1 VVTAETSSQ
10 VYCRNP
16 VHGYGWYAI
25 AWGCRQNWHRLALTL
40 IGNVISSSI
49 RQNLISCLCSP
60 TRSGPG
66 FLDWLKKSRP
76 PGMDAMSQLAVR
88 NPTPRAGKRSGTIC
102 SAVGTWFDAQK
113 NVSCGQRAAWNCC
126 IIQAIAIH
134 ATPASANPSKANKRF
149 RAFLFPWVGLWR
161 LMITALALSAT
172 AIRHHGQTLNQN
184 TATLQTC

>member
-1 VVTAETSSQ
+1 
-10 VYCRNP
+10 
-16 VHGYGWYAI
+16 
-25 AWGCRQNWHRLALTL
+25 
-40 IGNVISSSI
+40 
-49 RQNLISCLCSP
+49 
-60 TRSGPG
+60 
-66 FLDWLKKSRP
+66 
-76 PGMDAMSQLAVR
+76 MSQLAVR

-134 ATPASANPSKANKRF
+134 TTPASANPSKANKRF

-161 LMITALALSAT
+161 LMITAVALSAI